1 MENEK
6 EVEIQESSF
15 KLYLKCFEKLT
26 AKERDILM
34 DCLKLEITPIPIYK
48 EPKCLEKL
56 GMYREMCEKEEL

>member
-34 DCLKLEITPIPIYK
+34 DCLKLEIIVAGWMMGVIHRKDEQNDRSNP
-48 EPKCLEKL
+48 E
-56 GMYREMCEKEEL
+56 